1 MQSLEVFSLNLWQ
14 MLISLCNLII
24 LFLILK
30 KFLYKP
36 VRKALE
42 ERKQAVEGVYA
53 DAQKALDTANASKTE
68 YERELAGI
76 RERADSMLASATA
89 DANKRSE
96 AILSDARERA
106 DGMMRQAKNDISL
119 ERRKAESGIRSE
131 IADVSTALTEKL
143 LAREINSDDHRK
155 LIDDFLAE
163 MEDGNDADE

>member
-30 KFLYKP
+30 KFLYNP
-36 VRKALE
+36 VRRALE

>member
-36 VRKALE
+36 VRRALE
-42 ERKQAVEGVYA
+42 DRKQAVEGVYA

-155 LIDDFLAE
+155 LIDDFLDE

>member
-36 VRKALE
+36 VRRALE

-76 RERADSMLASATA
+76 RERADSMLASVTA

>member
-36 VRKALE
+36 VRRALE

-53 DAQKALDTANASKTE
+53 DARKALDTANASKTE